1 MKKNK
6 LTSSFL
12 LFITT
17 SWAKQ
22 DSLTKI
28 VRYRFMVRGNATKQI
43 TYKNDHDLMIL
54 PDHLVSMYDLTADNL
69 NHNEEIKDAGFIS

>member
-1 MKKNK
+1 MGK
-6 LTSSFL
+6 
-12 LFITT
+12 
-17 SWAKQ
+17 AR
-22 DSLTKI
+22 SLTKF
-28 VRYRFMVRGNATKQI
+28 VRYRFISEGNATKQI